1 MKNTFFLLVVSVLIS
16 FSVAAQIAETGVEY
30 ISGTAMSQRALFN
43 YLQRQRVQDY
53 NRATTSGELNPTG
66 DEIQI
71 KKDVHYI
78 LDGYFHTLSATD
90 TPGFSADVQASG
102 TRRIY
107 LLSVN
112 ADGTATCTAG
122 VAVAGSATASP
133 PNVPADHIPFGY
145 LNVLAN
151 DAFTLG
157 TTNFNLT
164 TTTAYNISRLNPL
177 GVENFQGL

>member
-1 MKNTFFLLVVSVLIS
+1 MKNFIFLLIIAVLVA
-16 FSVAAQIAETGVEY
+16 FSVGAQVAETGIEY
-30 ISGTAMSQRALFN
+30 ISETAMSQRALFN
-43 YLQRQRVQDY
+43 YLQRQRIQDY
-53 NRATTSGELNPTG
+53 NRATTSGELNATG

-78 LDGYFHTLSATD
+78 LDGYFHTLVATD
-90 TPGFSADVQASG
+90 TPGFSATIQASG

-112 ADGTATCTAG
+112 AAGTATCTAG

-133 PNVPADHIPFGY
+133 PSVPADHIPFGY

-151 DAFTLG
+151 NAFTLG
-157 TTNFNLT
+157 TTDFNVT
-164 TTTAYNISRLNPL
+164 TTTSYNISRLNPL